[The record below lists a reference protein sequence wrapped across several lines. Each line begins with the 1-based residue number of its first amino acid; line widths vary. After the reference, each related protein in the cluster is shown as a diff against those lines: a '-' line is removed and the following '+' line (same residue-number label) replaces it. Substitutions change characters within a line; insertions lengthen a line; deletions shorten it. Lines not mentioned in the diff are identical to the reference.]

1 MRNKLAY
8 NQGPLT
14 SQAQQAT
21 QLAQVQAKDSFETK
35 SQVYTNPAAYSYAIG
50 NYLLNW
56 RNEASPA
63 PGFANK
69 LDYIQALL
77 RGSGA
82 SKDTTPRGVIGNDD
96 TKAMQ
101 EVSRIALQNGVPF
114 LDTLKELYSNKSL
127 SLIHI

>member
-1 MRNKLAY
+1 LRNKLAY

-56 RNEASPA
+56 RNEASPT

-101 EVSRIALQNGVPF
+101 EVSW
-114 LDTLKELYSNKSL
+114 
-127 SLIHI
+127 